1 MQKEKYYLQSRRI
14 DGRKN
19 KEIRNIKFRLNI
31 IPSCQTSLFF
41 EMGVNKLI
49 VGIFGPK
56 YKINKEKGKNE
67 NDVCIFRTQ
76 VFSLKFYEN
85 NKNNYQFLTIINR
98 IIEETLLTTLIENS
112 FYNIIIRK
120 LQNDGNFLNPI
131 LIALSLSFLMSGLP
145 IKTTLGGCTSGILNF
160 DCYTDLT
167 THEWFLFNTKTF
179 LVLQSDCEN
188 EIILL
193 DNKNCWNTYFFET
206 SIQHALNGSVQIQL
220 LKFSLCRYS
229 FLPIL

>member
-1 MQKEKYYLQSRRI
+1 MQKEKHYFQSRRI

-31 IPSCQTSLFF
+31 IPSCQTSIFF

-49 VGIFGPK
+49 LGIFGPK
-56 YKINKEKGKNE
+56 CKINKEIGKNE
-67 NDVCIFRTQ
+67 NGFCIFRTQ

-85 NKNNYQFLTIINR
+85 NKKNYQFLTNINR

-131 LIALSLSFLMSGLP
+131 LNALSLSFLISGFP
-145 IKTTLGGCTSGILNF
+145 IKNILGSCTSGILNF
-160 DCYTDLT
+160 DSYTDLT

-179 LVLQSDCEN
+179 LVLQNDCEN
-188 EIILL
+188 QVILL
-193 DNKNCWNTYFFET
+193 ENKNCWNTYFLE
-206 SIQHALNGSVQIQL
+206 SNIHHAVFGSVQIQL
-220 LKFSLCRYS
+220 LKYSLNHYR
-229 FLPIL
+229 LMLI

>member
-1 MQKEKYYLQSRRI
+1 MQREKYYFYSRRI
-14 DGRKN
+14 DGRTN

-49 VGIFGPK
+49 MGIFGPK
-56 YKINKEKGKNE
+56 YKIHKEIGNNE
-67 NDVCIFRTQ
+67 NNNCIFRTQ

-112 FYNIIIRK
+112 FYNIIIRN

-131 LIALSLSFLMSGLP
+131 LNAVSLSFLISGLP
-145 IKTTLGGCTSGILNF
+145 IKNILGGCTSGILNF
-160 DCYTDLT
+160 DSYIDLT
-167 THEWFLFNTKTF
+167 TYEWSLFYNKTF

-188 EIILL
+188 QIVLFE
-193 DNKNCWNTYFFET
+193 NKYCWNTYFLENNIHNAIIGCLQ
-206 SIQHALNGSVQIQL
+206 SHL
-220 LKFSLCRYS
+220 LKYTMNKYSLKR
-229 FLPIL
+229 I